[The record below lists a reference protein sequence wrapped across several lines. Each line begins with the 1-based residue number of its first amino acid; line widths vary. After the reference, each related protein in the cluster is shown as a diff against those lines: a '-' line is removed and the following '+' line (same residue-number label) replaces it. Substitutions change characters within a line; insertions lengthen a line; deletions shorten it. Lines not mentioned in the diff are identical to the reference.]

1 MWQSGEFLNVFNT
14 FTLKQI
20 FLKRKTFSKK
30 LEYLFFSWKHLVK
43 RHHFH
48 TKLPYQKPMLRQIEC
63 WVQNGP
69 ITKKGVLPI
78 TTLFFSKFCFSWR
91 TSHKELIWYT
101 KDPNVHIHTLCKR
114 WSFIWQCFFPVSILN
129 VRSSTY

>member
-1 MWQSGEFLNVFNT
+1 MHN
-14 FTLKQI
+14 
-20 FLKRKTFSKK
+20 
-30 LEYLFFSWKHLVK
+30 
-43 RHHFH
+43 FH

-129 VRSSTY
+129 VRSSTYYFHMKTKILADFQICISVPLILEDFQRKPFYKIWVLE